1 VKVLIAIDQSP
12 FADQILENVLSSHWP
27 KDTSFKV
34 LTVVEPFQWQNSAG
48 ESMSPEWK
56 SIALEVFQ
64 TRLSNAGQILQN
76 FRQKLEAGIP
86 YCTAHTELLEG
97 KPGDEIIAAAAKFM
111 ADKIIVGGHGS
122 APNRLLGRV
131 PQAVA
136 REASCSVQI
145 VRLKEPEQAA
155 SQSASQAGQTGKK
168 TSKRGQVAGLSK

>member
-1 VKVLIAIDQSP
+1 MKVLIAIDQSP
-12 FADQILENVLSSHWP
+12 FADQILENVLNSHWP

-34 LTVVEPFQWQNSAG
+34 LTVVEPFQWQNSTG

-56 SIALEVFQ
+56 SIAQEVFQ
-64 TRLSNAGQILQN
+64 TRLSHAGQILQN
-76 FRQKLEAGIP
+76 FRQKLESGIP

-145 VRLKEPEQAA
+145 VRLKEPEDALKQAA
-155 SQSASQAGQTGKK
+155 TTGKK
-168 TSKRGQVAGLSK
+168 SSKKRDQVAGLSK